1 MGEMREEEVDEV
13 EESVEEGV
21 VTGGAVDVEW
31 TVNVDV
37 EEVDGGVVEGVEE
50 GVVDVEDGVVVVLVL
65 DGVVVVEVDD
75 GGVEVDE
82 VGLLVG
88 GEDVGLLLDD
98 GVVVDDPG
106 SVDEL
111 VGGVV
116 GELVGD
122 VGGPSLEVFDD
133 MMRAGRTGLSRYL
146 SLSAAMLAGG
156 SRTAIKCVRRGA
168 MRIGSKSITTCIGEE
183 QYTESVS
190 ERCYSIPLSIP
201 QMLGTESPEQ
211 SRSVWSRLN
220 LAVTAEK
227 EEERAGR
234 DVSHGSRAQ

>member
-1 MGEMREEEVDEV
+1 MREEEVDEV

-31 TVNVDV
+31 TVTVDA

-50 GVVDVEDGVVVVLVL
+50 GVVDVEDEVVVVLVL

-75 GGVEVDE
+75 EADE

-106 SVDEL
+106 SVDGGL

-116 GELVGD
+116 EGLVGD
-122 VGGPSLEVFDD
+122 DGGASLDVLDD
-133 MMRAGRTGLSRYL
+133 MMRAGRTGLSRCL

-168 MRIGSKSITTCIGEE
+168 MRIGSNSITTCIGEE
-183 QYTESVS
+183 QHTESV
-190 ERCYSIPLSIP
+190 RVRDAIPYL
-201 QMLGTESPEQ
+201 
-211 SRSVWSRLN
+211 
-220 LAVTAEK
+220 
-227 EEERAGR
+227 
-234 DVSHGSRAQ
+234 

>member
-31 TVNVDV
+31 TVTVDA

-50 GVVDVEDGVVVVLVL
+50 GVVDVEDEVVVVLVL

-75 GGVEVDE
+75 EADE

-88 GEDVGLLLDD
+88 GEDVGLLLD
-98 GVVVDDPG
+98 GVEVDDPG
-106 SVDEL
+106 SVDGEL
-111 VGGVV
+111 VGGP
-116 GELVGD
+116 VGD
-122 VGGPSLEVFDD
+122 VGGASLEVLDD
-133 MMRAGRTGLSRYL
+133 MMRAGRTGLSRCL

-168 MRIGSKSITTCIGEE
+168 MRIGSNSITTCIGEE
-183 QYTESVS
+183 QHTESV
-190 ERCYSIPLSIP
+190 RVRDAIPYL
-201 QMLGTESPEQ
+201 
-211 SRSVWSRLN
+211 
-220 LAVTAEK
+220 
-227 EEERAGR
+227 
-234 DVSHGSRAQ
+234 